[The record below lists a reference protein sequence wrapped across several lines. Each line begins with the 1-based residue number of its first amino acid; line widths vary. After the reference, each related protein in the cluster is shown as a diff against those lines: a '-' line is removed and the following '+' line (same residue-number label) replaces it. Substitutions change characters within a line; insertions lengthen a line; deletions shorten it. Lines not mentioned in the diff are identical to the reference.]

1 MARKT
6 KEAQEQ
12 ASQALPSRPE
22 MPDNNTLIETGFEAQ
37 EFERSEDGGYW
48 HDMLDR
54 MIHARMWEK
63 LNLYTGQEARLA
75 QLCTEIDLLN
85 EIKGMPNRDVNMGTA
100 AQAREANRNG

>member
-12 ASQALPSRPE
+12 TSQALPSRPE

-54 MIHARMWEK
+54 MINARMWEK
-63 LNLYTGQEARLA
+63 LNLYTGQETRLA